1 MLLKLQIPTIVAGLE
16 VFVIVTE
23 TRIVSQ
29 SRRCRKCGSLEKDKG
44 DKEITVGMCRFLC
57 YGI

>member
-1 MLLKLQIPTIVAGLE
+1 MLLKLRIPTIIAG
-16 VFVIVTE
+16 FVIVTE

-29 SRRCRKCGSLEKDKG
+29 SRRCGKCSSLEKDKG
-44 DKEITVGMCRFLC
+44 DKEITVGVCRFLC